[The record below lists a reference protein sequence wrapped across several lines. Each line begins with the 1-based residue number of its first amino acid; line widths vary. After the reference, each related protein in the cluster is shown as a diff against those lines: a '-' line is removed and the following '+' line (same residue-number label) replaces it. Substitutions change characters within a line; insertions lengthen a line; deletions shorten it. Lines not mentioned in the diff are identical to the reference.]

1 MKGQRKEPACFIVG
15 AGSFDGFLTE
25 PQEGDLVIAA
35 DGGYAYLKRLGR
47 EPDVLMGDFDSL
59 KEIPQREL
67 IRHSPIKDDTDMALA
82 VAYARER
89 GFRSFY
95 LYGGLGGRLDHT
107 LANLQLMTMLSR
119 EKLQCHMVG
128 EGNVITAITEEKIC
142 FPKSAVGMIS
152 VFCAGEEA
160 LGVTERGLK
169 YTLSQARLTCER
181 ALGVSNEFTGEE
193 SWIEVRKGTLILLWG
208 AENGLEGGRKDAER

>member
-82 VAYARER
+82 GRIRNVDLIIGGHSHTFLESPSVVSDLD
-89 GFRSFY
+89 GNPVTVVTDGCWG
-95 LYGGLGGRLDHT
+95 LYVGNLKAGLP
-107 LANLQLMTMLSR
+107 
-119 EKLQCHMVG
+119 E
-128 EGNVITAITEEKIC
+128 
-142 FPKSAVGMIS
+142 
-152 VFCAGEEA
+152 
-160 LGVTERGLK
+160 
-169 YTLSQARLTCER
+169 
-181 ALGVSNEFTGEE
+181 
-193 SWIEVRKGTLILLWG
+193 
-208 AENGLEGGRKDAER
+208 